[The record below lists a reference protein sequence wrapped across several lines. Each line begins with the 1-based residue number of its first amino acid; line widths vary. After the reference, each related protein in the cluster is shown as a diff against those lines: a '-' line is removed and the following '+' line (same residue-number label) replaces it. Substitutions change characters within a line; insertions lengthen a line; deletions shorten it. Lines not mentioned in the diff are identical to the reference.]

1 MKSNFSNQQ
10 YIKAFLG
17 AATVAVVSYFFYKS
31 IRNNLT
37 KTTVSIIKDIDIS
50 SKFQTPTQAYCLVS
64 ISLFGGSLIISDQLS
79 MISSRNLN
87 EINRVLALS
96 KALASINDEGE
107 QNLISI
113 I

>member
-50 SKFQTPTQAYCLVS
+50 SKFQTPTQAYCLS
-64 ISLFGGSLIISDQLS
+64 SLLCGSLIISDELS

-96 KALASINDEGE
+96 KALANINDEGK
-107 QNLISI
+107 QSLTSLI
-113 I
+113 

>member
-50 SKFQTPTQAYCLVS
+50 SKFQSPTQAYCLFLFLGLVS
-64 ISLFGGSLIISDQLS
+64 DNFGLAFHDLILDHEWDQ
-79 MISSRNLN
+79 
-87 EINRVLALS
+87 
-96 KALASINDEGE
+96 
-107 QNLISI
+107 
-113 I
+113 